1 MAQDD
6 RKADARRKIALGG
19 LIIKAGLDGLDA
31 MALLGVLLEQRA
43 VLDNAEEQR
52 RLQEVGRDHVA
63 RTAVER
69 GAQTAG

>member
-43 VLDNAEEQR
+43 LLDNADEQR
-52 RLQEVGRDHVA
+52 RLQGVGRDHVA
-63 RTAVER
+63 STAVER
-69 GAQTAG
+69 REQTA